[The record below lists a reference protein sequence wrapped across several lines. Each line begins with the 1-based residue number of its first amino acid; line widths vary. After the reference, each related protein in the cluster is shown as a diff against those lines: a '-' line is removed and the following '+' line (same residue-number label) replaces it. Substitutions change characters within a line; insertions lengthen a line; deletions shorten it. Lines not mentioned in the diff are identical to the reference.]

1 MDLYLKK
8 LTALFVLDNM
18 KVTDYI
24 KDRKKTIFSFE
35 IIPPLKGKGIEDIC
49 KGIDPLMEF
58 NPPFIN
64 VTYHREEYEYKKMG
78 NGLLKKVSVRK
89 RPGTVGICAALMNR
103 YKVDAIPHIICGGFT
118 KEETE
123 SALID
128 LKFLGV
134 DNILALRGDP
144 MKNESSFVPVDG
156 GNTYALNLIE
166 QIKEMNDGQYLY
178 EETKNS
184 PSNFCIGTAG
194 YPEKHF
200 EAMNLNSDLKNL
212 KKKVDAGAE
221 FIVTQLFYDNKKFFE
236 FVDKCRS
243 IGIDV
248 PIIPGLK
255 PITTLR
261 HLSFMP
267 KFFHVNFPEEFANE
281 LEKCK
286 TNKAIREVGTQWSI
300 QQCKELTEA
309 DVPVIHFYTM
319 GKGASVKQIASEVF

>member
-1 MDLYLKK
+1 
-8 LTALFVLDNM
+8 M
-18 KVTDYI
+18 KVVEYI
-24 KDRKKTIFSFE
+24 ANRKKTIFSFE
-35 IIPPLKGKGIEDIC
+35 IIPPLKGKGIEDLC
-49 KGIDPLMEF
+49 AGIDPLMEF

-78 NGLLKKVSVRK
+78 NGLLKKVSIRK

-134 DNILALRGDP
+134 DNILAPRGDP
-144 MKNESSFVPVDG
+144 MKNESAFVPTQG
-156 GNTYALNLIE
+156 GNAYALDLIE
-166 QIKEMNDGQYLY
+166 QINEMNNGQYLY

-200 EAMNLNSDLKNL
+200 EAMNLSTDMKHL

-221 FIVTQLFYDNKKFFE
+221 FIVTQLFYDNEKFFD
-236 FVDKCRS
+236 FVKKCRE
-243 IGIDV
+243 IGIKV
-248 PIIPGLK
+248 PIIPGIK
-255 PITTLR
+255 PITNLR
-261 HLSFMP
+261 HLSFIP
-267 KFFHVNFPEEFANE
+267 KFFHVNFPESFSNE

-286 TNKAIREVGTQWSI
+286 TDEEIKRVGIEWTTA
-300 QQCKELTEA
+300 QCKELVKA
-309 DVPVIHFYTM
+309 DIPVIHFYTM
-319 GKGASVKQIASEVF
+319 GRGTAVKNIAKEIF

>member
-1 MDLYLKK
+1 
-8 LTALFVLDNM
+8 M

-24 KDRKKTIFSFE
+24 KDRKNTIFSFE

-58 NPPFIN
+58 KPPFIN

-261 HLSFMP
+261 HLTFMP

-286 TNKAIREVGTQWSI
+286 TNEAIREVGTQWSI
-300 QQCKELTEA
+300 QQCKELIEA

>member
-1 MDLYLKK
+1 
-8 LTALFVLDNM
+8 M
-18 KVTDYI
+18 KVIEYI
-24 KDRKKTIFSFE
+24 QKRKDTIFSFE
-35 IIPPLKGKGIEDIC
+35 IIPPLKGKGIEDLC
-49 KGIDPLMEF
+49 AGIDPLMEF

-78 NGLLKKVSVRK
+78 NGLLKKVSIRK

-144 MKNESSFVPVDG
+144 MKNEAAFVPTEG
-156 GNTYALNLIE
+156 GNAYALDLIG
-166 QIKEMNDGQYLY
+166 QINEMNNGQYLY

-200 EAMNLNSDLKNL
+200 EAMNLSSDLKNL

-221 FIVTQLFYDNKKFFE
+221 FIVTQLFYDNEKFFE
-236 FVDKCRS
+236 FVSKCRD

-248 PIIPGLK
+248 PIIPGIK
-255 PITTLR
+255 PITNLR
-261 HLSFMP
+261 HLSFIP
-267 KFFHVNFPEEFANE
+267 KFFHVNFPEAFSNE

-286 TNKAIREVGTQWSI
+286 NDEEVKQVGIEWTTA
-300 QQCKELTEA
+300 QCKELVKA
-309 DVPVIHFYTM
+309 DIPVIHFYTM
-319 GKGASVKQIASEVF
+319 GKGQAVKNIAKEIF

>member
-1 MDLYLKK
+1 
-8 LTALFVLDNM
+8 M

-24 KDRKKTIFSFE
+24 KNRKNTIFSFE

-58 NPPFIN
+58 KPPFIN

-78 NGLLKKVSVRK
+78 NGLLKKISVRK

-255 PITTLR
+255 PITNLR

-286 TNKAIREVGTQWSI
+286 TNEAIREVGTKWSI
-300 QQCKELTEA
+300 QQCKELIEA

>member
-1 MDLYLKK
+1 
-8 LTALFVLDNM
+8 M
-18 KVTDYI
+18 KVTEYI
-24 KDRKKTIFSFE
+24 KERKKTIFSFE

-49 KGIDPLMEF
+49 QGIDPLMEF

-78 NGLLKKVSVRK
+78 NGLLKKVSIKK

-103 YKVDAIPHIICGGFT
+103 YQVDAIPHIICGGFS

-128 LKFLGV
+128 LKFLGI

-144 MKNESSFVPVDG
+144 MKNEASFIPAEG
-156 GNTYALNLIE
+156 GNKYALNLIE
-166 QIKEMNDGQYLY
+166 QVSDMNGGQYLY

-184 PSNFCIGTAG
+184 PSSFCIGTAG

-200 EAMNLNSDLKNL
+200 EAMNLSSDLKHL

-221 FIVTQLFYDNKKFFE
+221 FIVTQLFYDNQKYFE

-243 IGIDV
+243 IGINV

-255 PITTLR
+255 PITTKR
-261 HLSFMP
+261 HLSFIP
-267 KFFHVNFPEEFANE
+267 KFFHVNFPEEFSNE

-286 TNKAIREVGTQWSI
+286 SNEEIRKVGEEWSI
-300 QQCKELTEA
+300 KQCEELIKA

-319 GKGASVKQIASEVF
+319 GKGESVKKIARAVF

>member
-1 MDLYLKK
+1 
-8 LTALFVLDNM
+8 M
-18 KVTDYI
+18 KVVEYI
-24 KDRKKTIFSFE
+24 ANRKKTIFSFE
-35 IIPPLKGKGIEDIC
+35 IIPPLKGKGIEDLC
-49 KGIDPLMEF
+49 AGIDPLMEF

-78 NGLLKKVSVRK
+78 NGLLKKVSIRK

-144 MKNESSFVPVDG
+144 MKNESAFVPTQG
-156 GNTYALNLIE
+156 GNAYALDLIE
-166 QIKEMNDGQYLY
+166 QINEMNNGQYLY

-200 EAMNLNSDLKNL
+200 EAMNLSTDMKHL

-221 FIVTQLFYDNKKFFE
+221 FIVTQLFYDNEKFFD
-236 FVDKCRS
+236 FVKKCRE
-243 IGIDV
+243 IGIKV
-248 PIIPGLK
+248 PIIPGIK
-255 PITTLR
+255 PITNLR
-261 HLSFMP
+261 HLSFIP
-267 KFFHVNFPEEFANE
+267 KFFHVNFPESFSNE

-286 TNKAIREVGTQWSI
+286 TDEEIKRVGIEWTTA
-300 QQCKELTEA
+300 QCKELVKE
-309 DVPVIHFYTM
+309 DIPVIHFYTM
-319 GKGASVKQIASEVF
+319 GRGTAVKNIAKEIF

>member
-1 MDLYLKK
+1 MTLF
-8 LTALFVLDNM
+8 TCLFVPLTM
-18 KVTDYI
+18 KVTEYI
-24 KDRKKTIFSFE
+24 QKRKDTIFSFE
-35 IIPPLKGKGIEDIC
+35 IIPPLKGKGIEDLC
-49 KGIDPLMEF
+49 AGIDPLMEF

-78 NGLLKKVSVRK
+78 NGLLKKVSIRK

-144 MKNESSFVPVDG
+144 MKNEAAFVPTEG
-156 GNTYALNLIE
+156 GNAYALDLIG
-166 QIKEMNDGQYLY
+166 QISEMNNGQYLY

-200 EAMNLNSDLKNL
+200 EAMNLSSDLKNL

-221 FIVTQLFYDNKKFFE
+221 FIVTQLFYDNEKFFE
-236 FVDKCRS
+236 FVSKCRD

-248 PIIPGLK
+248 PIIPGIK
-255 PITTLR
+255 PITNLR
-261 HLSFMP
+261 HLSFIP
-267 KFFHVNFPEEFANE
+267 KFFHVNFPEAFSNE

-286 TNKAIREVGTQWSI
+286 NDEEVKQVGIEWTTA
-300 QQCKELTEA
+300 QCKELVKA
-309 DVPVIHFYTM
+309 DIPVIHFYTM
-319 GKGASVKQIASEVF
+319 GKGQSVKNIAKEIF

>member
-1 MDLYLKK
+1 
-8 LTALFVLDNM
+8 
-18 KVTDYI
+18 
-24 KDRKKTIFSFE
+24 
-35 IIPPLKGKGIEDIC
+35 
-49 KGIDPLMEF
+49 MEF

-78 NGLLKKVSVRK
+78 NGLLKKVSIRK

-144 MKNESSFVPVDG
+144 MKNESAFVPTQG
-156 GNTYALNLIE
+156 GNAYALDLIE
-166 QIKEMNDGQYLY
+166 QINEMNNGQYLY

-200 EAMNLNSDLKNL
+200 EAMNLSTDMKHL

-221 FIVTQLFYDNKKFFE
+221 FIVTQLFYDNEKFFD
-236 FVDKCRS
+236 FVKKCRE
-243 IGIDV
+243 IGIKV
-248 PIIPGLK
+248 PIIPGIK
-255 PITTLR
+255 PITNLR
-261 HLSFMP
+261 HLSFIP
-267 KFFHVNFPEEFANE
+267 KFFHVNFPESFSNE

-286 TNKAIREVGTQWSI
+286 TDEEIKRVGIEWTTA
-300 QQCKELTEA
+300 QCKELVKA
-309 DVPVIHFYTM
+309 DIPVIHFYTM
-319 GKGASVKQIASEVF
+319 GRGTAVKNIAKEIF

>member
-1 MDLYLKK
+1 
-8 LTALFVLDNM
+8 M
-18 KVTDYI
+18 KVVEYI
-24 KDRKKTIFSFE
+24 ANRKKTIFSFE
-35 IIPPLKGKGIEDIC
+35 IIPPLKGKGIEDLC
-49 KGIDPLMEF
+49 AGIDPLMEF

-78 NGLLKKVSVRK
+78 NGLLKKVSIRK

-144 MKNESSFVPVDG
+144 MKNESAFVPTQG
-156 GNTYALNLIE
+156 GNAYALDLIE
-166 QIKEMNDGQYLY
+166 QINEMNNGQYLY

-200 EAMNLNSDLKNL
+200 EAMNLSTDMKHL

-221 FIVTQLFYDNKKFFE
+221 FIVTQLFYDNEKFFD
-236 FVDKCRS
+236 FVKKCRE
-243 IGIDV
+243 IGIKV
-248 PIIPGLK
+248 PIIPGIK
-255 PITTLR
+255 PITNLR
-261 HLSFMP
+261 HLSFIP
-267 KFFHVNFPEEFANE
+267 KFFHVNFPESFSNE

-286 TNKAIREVGTQWSI
+286 TDEEIKRVGIEWTTA
-300 QQCKELTEA
+300 QCKELVKA
-309 DVPVIHFYTM
+309 DIPVIHFYTM
-319 GKGASVKQIASEVF
+319 GRGTAVKNIAKEIF

>member
-1 MDLYLKK
+1 MTLF
-8 LTALFVLDNM
+8 TCLFVPLTM
-18 KVTDYI
+18 KVTEYI
-24 KDRKKTIFSFE
+24 QKRKGTIFSFE
-35 IIPPLKGKGIEDIC
+35 IIPPLKGKGIEDLC
-49 KGIDPLMEF
+49 AGIDPLMEF

-78 NGLLKKVSVRK
+78 NGLLKKVSIRK

-144 MKNESSFVPVDG
+144 MKNEAAFVPTEG
-156 GNTYALNLIE
+156 GNAYALDLIG
-166 QIKEMNDGQYLY
+166 QISEMNNGQYLY

-200 EAMNLNSDLKNL
+200 EAMNLSSDLKNL

-221 FIVTQLFYDNKKFFE
+221 FIVTQLFYDNEKFFE
-236 FVDKCRS
+236 FVSKCRD

-248 PIIPGLK
+248 PIIPGIK
-255 PITTLR
+255 PITNLR
-261 HLSFMP
+261 HLSFIP
-267 KFFHVNFPEEFANE
+267 KFFHVNFPEAFSNE

-286 TNKAIREVGTQWSI
+286 NDEEVKQVGIEWTTA
-300 QQCKELTEA
+300 QCKELVKA
-309 DVPVIHFYTM
+309 DIPVIHFYTM
-319 GKGASVKQIASEVF
+319 GKGQAVKNIAKEIF

>member
-1 MDLYLKK
+1 
-8 LTALFVLDNM
+8 M

-24 KDRKKTIFSFE
+24 KNSKETIFSFE

-49 KGIDPLMEF
+49 AGIDPLMEF
-58 NPPFIN
+58 KPPFIN

-78 NGLLKKVSVRK
+78 NGLLKKVSVKK

-144 MKNESSFVPVDG
+144 MKNEAAFIPTEGGSPYAVD
-156 GNTYALNLIE
+156 LIS
-166 QIKEMNDGQYLY
+166 QIKDMNNGQYLY

-184 PSNFCIGTAG
+184 PSSFCIGAAG

-200 EAMNLNSDLKNL
+200 EAMNLNSDMKHL

-221 FIVTQLFYDNKKFFE
+221 FIVTQLFYDNEKYFS
-236 FVDKCRS
+236 FVKKCRD
-243 IGIDV
+243 IGINV

-255 PITTLR
+255 PLTTLR
-261 HLSFMP
+261 HLSFIP
-267 KFFHVNFPEEFANE
+267 KFFHVNFPEELSNE

-286 TNKAIREVGTQWSI
+286 SNEEVKKVGIEWSI
-300 QQCKELTEA
+300 KQAKELVEHQA
-309 DVPVIHFYTM
+309 AVIHFYTM
-319 GKGASVKQIASEVF
+319 GRGEAVRKIASEVF

>member
-1 MDLYLKK
+1 
-8 LTALFVLDNM
+8 M
-18 KVTDYI
+18 KVTEYI
-24 KDRKKTIFSFE
+24 DQSKKTIFSFE

-78 NGLLKKVSVRK
+78 NGLLKKVSIKK

-103 YKVDAIPHIICGGFT
+103 YKVDAIPHIICGGFS

-128 LKFLGV
+128 LKFLGI
-134 DNILALRGDP
+134 DNVLALRGDP
-144 MKNESSFVPVDG
+144 MKSESSFVPVEG
-156 GNTYALNLIE
+156 GNKYALELIK
-166 QIKEMNDGQYLY
+166 QIRDMNGGQYLY

-184 PSNFCIGTAG
+184 PSNFCIGAAG

-200 EAMNLNSDLKNL
+200 EAMNLNSDLKHL
-212 KKKVDAGAE
+212 KNKVDAGAE
-221 FIVTQLFYDNKKFFE
+221 FIVTQLFYDNNKYFE
-236 FVDKCRS
+236 FVNKCRS
-243 IGIDV
+243 VGINV

-255 PITTLR
+255 PITTKR
-261 HLSFMP
+261 HLSFIP
-267 KFFHVNFPEEFANE
+267 KFFHVNFPEEFSNE

-286 TNKAIREVGTQWSI
+286 SDDEIKQIGEQWSI
-300 QQCKELTEA
+300 KQCKELIKNN
-309 DVPVIHFYTM
+309 VPVIHFYTM
-319 GKGASVKQIASEVF
+319 GKGKSVKKIARAVF

>member
-1 MDLYLKK
+1 
-8 LTALFVLDNM
+8 M

-24 KDRKKTIFSFE
+24 KQSEDTIFSFE

-49 KGIDPLMEF
+49 AGIDPLMEF
-58 NPPFIN
+58 KPPFIN

-78 NGLLKKVSVRK
+78 NGLLKKISIRK

-103 YKVDAIPHIICGGFT
+103 YKVDAIPHIICGGFS

-134 DNILALRGDP
+134 DNILALRGDS
-144 MKNESSFVPVDG
+144 MKSESSFIPAEG
-156 GNTYALNLIE
+156 GNSYALNLIE
-166 QIKEMNDGQYLY
+166 QIQDMNSGQYLY

-184 PSNFCIGTAG
+184 PSNFCIGAAG

-200 EAMNLNSDLKNL
+200 EAMNLNTDLKNL

-221 FIVTQLFYDNKKFFE
+221 FIVTQLFYDNNKYFE
-236 FVDKCRS
+236 FVEKCKS
-243 IGIDV
+243 IGINV

-255 PITTLR
+255 PITTMK
-261 HLSFMP
+261 HLSFIP
-267 KFFHVNFPEEFANE
+267 KFFHVNFPEEFSNE

-286 TNKAIREVGTQWSI
+286 SNDDVKKVGIEWSI
-300 QQCKELTEA
+300 IQCQELIKA
-309 DVPVIHFYTM
+309 KAPVIHFYTM
-319 GKGASVKQIASEVF
+319 GKGQSVKKIAREIF

>member
-1 MDLYLKK
+1 
-8 LTALFVLDNM
+8 M

-24 KDRKKTIFSFE
+24 KQSEDTIFSFE

-49 KGIDPLMEF
+49 TGIDPLMEF
-58 NPPFIN
+58 KPPFIN

-78 NGLLKKVSVRK
+78 NGLLKKVSIKK

-103 YKVDAIPHIICGGFT
+103 YKVDAIPHIICGGFS

-144 MKNESSFVPVDG
+144 MKNESSFVPAEG
-156 GNTYALNLIE
+156 GNSYALNLIE
-166 QIKEMNDGQYLY
+166 QIQDMNSGQYLY

-184 PSNFCIGTAG
+184 PSNFCIGAAG

-200 EAMNLNSDLKNL
+200 EAMNLNTDLKNL

-221 FIVTQLFYDNKKFFE
+221 FIVTQLFYDNNKYFE
-236 FVDKCRS
+236 FVEKCKS
-243 IGIDV
+243 IGINV

-255 PITTLR
+255 PITTMK
-261 HLSFMP
+261 HLSFIP
-267 KFFHVNFPEEFANE
+267 KFFHVNFPEEFSNE

-286 TNKAIREVGTQWSI
+286 SNDDVKKVGIEWSI
-300 QQCKELTEA
+300 KQCQELIKA
-309 DVPVIHFYTM
+309 KAPVIHFYTM
-319 GKGASVKQIASEVF
+319 GKGESVKKIAREIF

>member
-1 MDLYLKK
+1 
-8 LTALFVLDNM
+8 M
-18 KVTDYI
+18 KVTEYI
-24 KDRKKTIFSFE
+24 QKRKDTIFSFE
-35 IIPPLKGKGIEDIC
+35 IIPPLKGKGIEDLC
-49 KGIDPLMEF
+49 MGIDPLMEF

-103 YKVDAIPHIICGGFT
+103 YKVDAIPHIICGGFS

-144 MKNESSFVPVDG
+144 MKNEAAFVPTEG
-156 GNTYALNLIE
+156 GNAYALDLIS
-166 QIKEMNDGQYLY
+166 QINEMNNGQYLY

-200 EAMNLNSDLKNL
+200 EAMNLSSDLKNL

-221 FIVTQLFYDNKKFFE
+221 FIVTQLFYDNEKFFE
-236 FVDKCRS
+236 FVSKCRD

-248 PIIPGLK
+248 PIIPGIK
-255 PITTLR
+255 PVTNLR
-261 HLSFMP
+261 HLSFIP
-267 KFFHVNFPEEFANE
+267 KFFHVNFPEAFSNE

-286 TNKAIREVGTQWSI
+286 NDEEVKQVGIEWTTA
-300 QQCKELTEA
+300 QCKELVKA
-309 DVPVIHFYTM
+309 DIPVIHFYTM
-319 GKGASVKQIASEVF
+319 GKGQAVKNIAKEIF

>member
-1 MDLYLKK
+1 
-8 LTALFVLDNM
+8 M

-24 KDRKKTIFSFE
+24 KQSEDTIFSFE
-35 IIPPLKGKGIEDIC
+35 IIPPLKGKGIKDIC
-49 KGIDPLMEF
+49 AGIDPLMEF
-58 NPPFIN
+58 KPPFIN

-78 NGLLKKVSVRK
+78 NGLLKKVSIKK

-103 YKVDAIPHIICGGFT
+103 YKVDAIPHIICGGFS

-144 MKNESSFVPVDG
+144 MKNESSFVPAEG
-156 GNTYALNLIE
+156 GNSYALNLIE
-166 QIKEMNDGQYLY
+166 QIQDMNSGQYLY

-184 PSNFCIGTAG
+184 PSNFCIGAAG

-200 EAMNLNSDLKNL
+200 EAMNLNTDLKNL

-221 FIVTQLFYDNKKFFE
+221 FIVTQLFYDNNKYFE
-236 FVDKCRS
+236 FVEKCKS
-243 IGIDV
+243 IGINV

-255 PITTLR
+255 PITTMK
-261 HLSFMP
+261 HLSFIP
-267 KFFHVNFPEEFANE
+267 KFFHVNFPEEFSNE

-286 TNKAIREVGTQWSI
+286 SNDDVKKVGIEWSI
-300 QQCKELTEA
+300 IQCQELIKA
-309 DVPVIHFYTM
+309 KAPVIHFYTM
-319 GKGASVKQIASEVF
+319 GKGQSVKKIAREIF

>member
-1 MDLYLKK
+1 
-8 LTALFVLDNM
+8 M
-18 KVTDYI
+18 KVTEYI
-24 KDRKKTIFSFE
+24 QKRKDTIFSFE
-35 IIPPLKGKGIEDIC
+35 IIPPLKGKGIEDLC
-49 KGIDPLMEF
+49 VGIDPLMEF

-78 NGLLKKVSVRK
+78 NGLLKKVSIRK

-103 YKVDAIPHIICGGFT
+103 YKVDAIPHIICGGFS

-144 MKNESSFVPVDG
+144 MKNEAAFVPTEG
-156 GNTYALNLIE
+156 GNAYALDLIS
-166 QIKEMNDGQYLY
+166 QINEMNNGQYLY

-200 EAMNLNSDLKNL
+200 EAMNLSSDLKNL

-221 FIVTQLFYDNKKFFE
+221 FIVTQLFYDNEKFFD
-236 FVDKCRS
+236 FVSKCRD

-248 PIIPGLK
+248 PIIPGIK
-255 PITTLR
+255 PVTNLR
-261 HLSFMP
+261 HLSFIP
-267 KFFHVNFPEEFANE
+267 KFFHVNFPEAFSNE

-286 TNKAIREVGTQWSI
+286 NDEEVKQVGIEWTTA
-300 QQCKELTEA
+300 QCKELVKA
-309 DVPVIHFYTM
+309 DIPVIHFYTM
-319 GKGASVKQIASEVF
+319 GKGQAVKNIAKEIF

>member
-1 MDLYLKK
+1 
-8 LTALFVLDNM
+8 M
-18 KVTDYI
+18 KVTEYI
-24 KDRKKTIFSFE
+24 QKRKDTIFSFE
-35 IIPPLKGKGIEDIC
+35 IIPPLKGKGIEDLC
-49 KGIDPLMEF
+49 AGIDPLMEF

-78 NGLLKKVSVRK
+78 NGLLKKVSIRK

-144 MKNESSFVPVDG
+144 MKNESAFVPTEG
-156 GNTYALNLIE
+156 GNAYALNLIE
-166 QIKEMNDGQYLY
+166 QINEMNNGQYLY

-200 EAMNLNSDLKNL
+200 EAMNLSTDMKHL

-221 FIVTQLFYDNKKFFE
+221 FIVTQLFYDNEKFFD
-236 FVDKCRS
+236 FVKKCRE
-243 IGIDV
+243 IGIKV
-248 PIIPGLK
+248 PIIPGIK
-255 PITTLR
+255 PITNLR
-261 HLSFMP
+261 HLSFIP
-267 KFFHVNFPEEFANE
+267 KFFHVNFPESFSNE

-286 TNKAIREVGTQWSI
+286 TDEEIKRVGIEWTTA
-300 QQCKELTEA
+300 QCKELVKA
-309 DVPVIHFYTM
+309 DIPVIHFYTM
-319 GKGASVKQIASEVF
+319 GRGTAVKNIAKEIF

>member
-1 MDLYLKK
+1 
-8 LTALFVLDNM
+8 M
-18 KVTDYI
+18 KVTEYI
-24 KDRKKTIFSFE
+24 QKRKDTIFSFE
-35 IIPPLKGKGIEDIC
+35 IIPPLKGKGIEDLC
-49 KGIDPLMEF
+49 AGIDPLMEF

-78 NGLLKKVSVRK
+78 NGLLKKVSIRK

-144 MKNESSFVPVDG
+144 MKNEAAFVPTEG
-156 GNTYALNLIE
+156 GNAYALDLIG
-166 QIKEMNDGQYLY
+166 QINEMNNGQYLY

-200 EAMNLNSDLKNL
+200 EAMNLSSDLKNL

-221 FIVTQLFYDNKKFFE
+221 FIVTQLFYDNEKFFE
-236 FVDKCRS
+236 FVSKCRD

-248 PIIPGLK
+248 PIIPGIK
-255 PITTLR
+255 PITNLR
-261 HLSFMP
+261 HLSFIP
-267 KFFHVNFPEEFANE
+267 KFFHVNFPEAFSNE

-286 TNKAIREVGTQWSI
+286 NDEEVKQVGIEWTTA
-300 QQCKELTEA
+300 QCKELVKA
-309 DVPVIHFYTM
+309 DIPVIHFYTM
-319 GKGASVKQIASEVF
+319 GKGQAVKNIAKEIF

>member
-1 MDLYLKK
+1 
-8 LTALFVLDNM
+8 M
-18 KVTDYI
+18 KVVEYI
-24 KDRKKTIFSFE
+24 ANRKKTIFSFE
-35 IIPPLKGKGIEDIC
+35 IIPPLKGKGIEDLC
-49 KGIDPLMEF
+49 AGIDPLMEF

-64 VTYHREEYEYKKMG
+64 VTYHREEYDYKKMG
-78 NGLLKKVSVRK
+78 NGLLKKVSIRK

-144 MKNESSFVPVDG
+144 MKNESTFVPTEG
-156 GNTYALNLIE
+156 GNAYALNLIE
-166 QIKEMNDGQYLY
+166 QINEMNNGQYLY

-200 EAMNLNSDLKNL
+200 EAMNLSTDMKHL

-221 FIVTQLFYDNKKFFE
+221 FIVTQLFYDNEKFFD
-236 FVDKCRS
+236 FVKKCRE
-243 IGIDV
+243 IGIKV
-248 PIIPGLK
+248 PIIPGIK
-255 PITTLR
+255 PITNLR
-261 HLSFMP
+261 HLSFIP
-267 KFFHVNFPEEFANE
+267 KFFHVNFPESFSNE

-286 TNKAIREVGTQWSI
+286 TDEEIKRVGIEWTTA
-300 QQCKELTEA
+300 QCKELVKA
-309 DVPVIHFYTM
+309 DTPVIHFYTM
-319 GKGASVKQIASEVF
+319 GRGTAVKNIAKEIF

>member
-1 MDLYLKK
+1 
-8 LTALFVLDNM
+8 M

-24 KDRKKTIFSFE
+24 KNRKNTIFSFE

-58 NPPFIN
+58 KPPFIN

-89 RPGTVGICAALMNR
+89 RPGTVGICASLMNR

-255 PITTLR
+255 PITNLR

-286 TNKAIREVGTQWSI
+286 TNEAIREVGTKWSI
-300 QQCKELTEA
+300 QQCKELIEA

>member
-1 MDLYLKK
+1 
-8 LTALFVLDNM
+8 M

-24 KDRKKTIFSFE
+24 KNSKETIFSFE

-49 KGIDPLMEF
+49 AGIDPLMEF
-58 NPPFIN
+58 KPPFIN

-78 NGLLKKVSVRK
+78 NGLLKKVSVKK

-144 MKNESSFVPVDG
+144 MKNEAAFVPTEGGSPFAVD
-156 GNTYALNLIE
+156 LIS
-166 QIKEMNDGQYLY
+166 QINDMNNGQYLY

-184 PSNFCIGTAG
+184 PSSFCIGAAG

-200 EAMNLNSDLKNL
+200 EAMNLNSDMKHL

-221 FIVTQLFYDNKKFFE
+221 FIVTQLFYDNEKYFS
-236 FVDKCRS
+236 FVKKCRD
-243 IGIDV
+243 IGINV

-255 PITTLR
+255 PLTTLR
-261 HLSFMP
+261 HLSFIP
-267 KFFHVNFPEEFANE
+267 KFFHVNFPEELSNE

-286 TNKAIREVGTQWSI
+286 SNEEVKKVGIEWSI
-300 QQCKELTEA
+300 KQAKDLVEQQA
-309 DVPVIHFYTM
+309 PVIHFYTM
-319 GKGASVKQIASEVF
+319 GRGEAVRKIASEVF

>member
-1 MDLYLKK
+1 MTLF
-8 LTALFVLDNM
+8 TRLFVPLTM
-18 KVTDYI
+18 KVTEYI
-24 KDRKKTIFSFE
+24 QKRKDTIFSFE
-35 IIPPLKGKGIEDIC
+35 IIPPLKGKGIEDLC
-49 KGIDPLMEF
+49 AGIDPLMEF

-78 NGLLKKVSVRK
+78 NGLLKKVSIRK

-103 YKVDAIPHIICGGFT
+103 YNVDAIPHIICGGFT

-144 MKNESSFVPVDG
+144 MKNEAAFVPTEG
-156 GNTYALNLIE
+156 GNAYALDLIG
-166 QIKEMNDGQYLY
+166 QISEMNNGQYLY

-200 EAMNLNSDLKNL
+200 EAMNLSSDLKNL

-221 FIVTQLFYDNKKFFE
+221 FIVTQLFYDNEKFFE
-236 FVDKCRS
+236 FVSKCRD

-248 PIIPGLK
+248 PIIPGIK
-255 PITTLR
+255 PITNLR
-261 HLSFMP
+261 HLSFIP
-267 KFFHVNFPEEFANE
+267 KFFHVNFPEAFSNE

-286 TNKAIREVGTQWSI
+286 NDEEVKQVGIEWTTA
-300 QQCKELTEA
+300 QCKELVKA
-309 DVPVIHFYTM
+309 DIPVIHFYTM
-319 GKGASVKQIASEVF
+319 GKGQSVKNIAKEIF

>member
-1 MDLYLKK
+1 
-8 LTALFVLDNM
+8 M
-18 KVTDYI
+18 KVVEYI
-24 KDRKKTIFSFE
+24 ANRKKTIFSFE
-35 IIPPLKGKGIEDIC
+35 IIPPLKGKGIEDLC
-49 KGIDPLMEF
+49 AGIDPLMEF

-78 NGLLKKVSVRK
+78 NGLLKKVSIRK

-144 MKNESSFVPVDG
+144 MKNESAFVPTQG
-156 GNTYALNLIE
+156 GNAYALDLIE
-166 QIKEMNDGQYLY
+166 QINEMNNGQYLY

-200 EAMNLNSDLKNL
+200 EAMNLSTDMKHL

-221 FIVTQLFYDNKKFFE
+221 FIVTQLFYDNEKFFD
-236 FVDKCRS
+236 FVKKCRE
-243 IGIDV
+243 IGIKV
-248 PIIPGLK
+248 PIIPGIK
-255 PITTLR
+255 PITNLR
-261 HLSFMP
+261 HLSFIP
-267 KFFHVNFPEEFANE
+267 KFFHVNFPESFSNE

-286 TNKAIREVGTQWSI
+286 TDEEIKRVGIEWTTE
-300 QQCKELTEA
+300 QCKELVKA
-309 DVPVIHFYTM
+309 DIPVIHFYTM
-319 GKGASVKQIASEVF
+319 GRGIAVKNIAKEIF

>member
-1 MDLYLKK
+1 
-8 LTALFVLDNM
+8 M
-18 KVTDYI
+18 KVTEYI
-24 KDRKKTIFSFE
+24 QKRKDTIFSFE
-35 IIPPLKGKGIEDIC
+35 IIPPLKGKGIEDLC
-49 KGIDPLMEF
+49 AGIDPLMEF

-78 NGLLKKVSVRK
+78 NGLLKKVSIRK

-103 YKVDAIPHIICGGFT
+103 YKVDAIPHIICGGFS

-144 MKNESSFVPVDG
+144 MKNEAAFVPTEG
-156 GNTYALNLIE
+156 GNAFALDLIS
-166 QIKEMNDGQYLY
+166 QINEMNNGQYLY

-200 EAMNLNSDLKNL
+200 EAMNLSSDLKNL

-221 FIVTQLFYDNKKFFE
+221 FIVTQLFYDNEKFFD
-236 FVDKCRS
+236 FVSKCRD
-243 IGIDV
+243 IGIEV
-248 PIIPGLK
+248 PIIPGIK
-255 PITTLR
+255 PITNLR
-261 HLSFMP
+261 HLSFIP
-267 KFFHVNFPEEFANE
+267 KFFHVNFPEAFSNE

-286 TNKAIREVGTQWSI
+286 NDEEVKQVGIEWTTA
-300 QQCKELTEA
+300 QCKELVKA
-309 DVPVIHFYTM
+309 DIPVIHFYTM
-319 GKGASVKQIASEVF
+319 GKGQAVKNIAKEIF